1 MGSFQ
6 MIETITALFTEHWFQ
21 IIEFVAVIFG
31 VMSVWYAQKE
41 NIWVF
46 PFGIVNVLI
55 YIYICISA
63 QLYAN
68 AGINAVYFLTNVY
81 GWYNWSRTND
91 NEESLQI
98 SRNTKRQNVL
108 WFLFAVVLYGV
119 TVWILRSANQN
130 DPAYLNSILPWIDGM
145 NTSFFLCAT
154 LLMTVKKI
162 ENWWFWI
169 AGNIIS
175 IPVYLSQGLY
185 FTSFQYAVFLV
196 IAIMGLRG
204 WNKRWAER
212 NAI

>member
-98 SRNTKRQNVL
+98 SRNTNRQNVL
-108 WFLFAVVLYGV
+108 WLLFAVVLYGV